1 MKCRKIGG
9 GLGSPRVG
17 RLSLGPVEGHPV
29 SRAVHINTNSD
40 LKVGPL

>member
-1 MKCRKIGG
+1 MGG
-9 GLGSPRVG
+9 RPGVPRMG
-17 RLSLGPVEGHPV
+17 KLSLGPVERHLG